1 MPNKHT
7 FKDLIHEV
15 SLNKDIHDSFSN
27 IFKSCKSDINN
38 KNNSQDLNR
47 SFSCFSNTYNELKF
61 NLDDNIN
68 ISSHYLK
75 VNLKGKKSND
85 INNSYNNNIRVIK
98 SFLPNSSSLIYK
110 KK

>member
-1 MPNKHT
+1 MPHKHI

-15 SLNKDIHDSFSN
+15 SLNKDKHDSFSN
-27 IFKSCKSDINN
+27 IFKSYKSDINN
-38 KNNSQDLNR
+38 KNNSQNLNK
-47 SFSCFSNTYNELKF
+47 SFSCFSNTNDELKF

-68 ISSHYLK
+68 ISYYLK

-85 INNSYNNNIRVIK
+85 IINNNIRIIK

>member
-1 MPNKHT
+1 MPHKHT

-38 KNNSQDLNR
+38 KNNSQNLNK
-47 SFSCFSNTYNELKF
+47 SFSCFSNRNDELKF

-75 VNLKGKKSND
+75 VNLKGKKSDD
-85 INNSYNNNIRVIK
+85 INNNIRIIK
-98 SFLPNSSSLIYK
+98 SFLTNSSSLIYK

>member
-1 MPNKHT
+1 MPHKHT
-7 FKDLIHEV
+7 FKDLVHEV
-15 SLNKDIHDSFSN
+15 SLNKDIYDSFSN

-38 KNNSQDLNR
+38 KNNSQNLNK
-47 SFSCFSNTYNELKF
+47 SFSCFSNRNDELKF

-68 ISSHYLK
+68 ISHYLK
-75 VNLKGKKSND
+75 VNLKGKKSDD
-85 INNSYNNNIRVIK
+85 INNNNIRIIK